1 MNTPPLESLTM
12 TMIISMTMIMK
23 IMIMMNNEPVSF
35 RVVDKAQRRALQLPD
50 LGKVVIFSDDIQ
62 IF

>member
-12 TMIISMTMIMK
+12 TMIMIMKIMIIIMK

-50 LGKVVIFSDDIQ
+50 LGKVVILR
-62 IF
+62 